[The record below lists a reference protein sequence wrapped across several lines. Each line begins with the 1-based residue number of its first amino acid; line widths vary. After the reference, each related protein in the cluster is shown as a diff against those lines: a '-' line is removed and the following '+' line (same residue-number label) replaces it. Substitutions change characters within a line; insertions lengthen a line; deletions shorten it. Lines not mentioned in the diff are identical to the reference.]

1 MEMKDQSVRKPKI
14 IISLAILAGILLA
27 AGIVS
32 TPLQVAADTSS
43 TDTAKYDTLKAG
55 PAVGAKIPHDL
66 KTVDHQNQHQDFK
79 SLAHSRGLV
88 ILFSRSL
95 DW

>member
-1 MEMKDQSVRKPKI
+1 MRKPTHI
-14 IISLAILAGILLA
+14 IRSAFLAGILVTTGLVSQPVQA
-27 AGIVS
+27 A
-32 TPLQVAADTSS
+32 

-55 PAVGAKIPHDL
+55 PAIGAKIPHDL
-66 KTVDHQNQHQDFK
+66 KTVDQQNQHQDFK
-79 SLAHSRGLV
+79 SLAHRRGLV

>member
-1 MEMKDQSVRKPKI
+1 MRKPNHFF
-14 IISLAILAGILLA
+14 SLALLAGTLLSGAFVPPPVQA
-27 AGIVS
+27 A
-32 TPLQVAADTSS
+32 

-55 PAVGAKIPHDL
+55 PAVGVKIPHNL
-66 KTVDHQNQHQDFK
+66 KTVDHQDQHQDFK

>member
-1 MEMKDQSVRKPKI
+1 MRLI
-14 IISLAILAGILLA
+14 FRAIALALYASALFAVPATAG
-27 AGIVS
+27 
-32 TPLQVAADTSS
+32 Q
-43 TDTAKYDTLKAG
+43 YDTLKAG

-66 KTVDHQNQHQDFK
+66 KTVDHRNQHRDFK
-79 SLAHSRGLV
+79 SLAHARGLV

>member
-1 MEMKDQSVRKPKI
+1 MRKPNY
-14 IISLAILAGILLA
+14 IISAGVLAGILLA

-32 TPLQVAADTSS
+32 TPVQAAADTSA
-43 TDTAKYDTLKAG
+43 TDTTKYDTAKYDTLKAG

-66 KTVDHQNQHQDFK
+66 KTVDHQNQYQDFK

>member
-1 MEMKDQSVRKPKI
+1 
-14 IISLAILAGILLA
+14 
-27 AGIVS
+27 
-32 TPLQVAADTSS
+32 
-43 TDTAKYDTLKAG
+43 
-55 PAVGAKIPHDL
+55 VGAKISHDL

>member
-1 MEMKDQSVRKPKI
+1 MFAGLRVFI
-14 IISLAILAGILLA
+14 AIAVCLA
-27 AGIVS
+27 AFSAIP
-32 TPLQVAADTSS
+32 THAAPGSS
-43 TDTAKYDTLKAG
+43 KYDTLKAG
-55 PAVGAKIPHDL
+55 PAVGTQIPHDL
-66 KTVDHQNQHQDFK
+66 KTVDHRNQHRDFK

>member
-1 MEMKDQSVRKPKI
+1 MRSSPRTITGMFFASV
-14 IISLAILAGILLA
+14 LLA
-27 AGIVS
+27 SPV
-32 TPLQVAADTSS
+32 LAASS
-43 TDTAKYDTLKAG
+43 QYDTLQAG

-66 KTVDHQNQHQDFK
+66 KTVDHRDQHQDFK
-79 SLAHSRGLV
+79 TLAHARGLV

>member
-1 MEMKDQSVRKPKI
+1 MRFFRSALALAFAA
-14 IISLAILAGILLA
+14 SLAMSVPA
-27 AGIVS
+27 AAS
-32 TPLQVAADTSS
+32 
-43 TDTAKYDTLKAG
+43 KYDTLKAG

-79 SLAHSRGLV
+79 SLAHARGLV

>member
-55 PAVGAKIPHDL
+55 L
-66 KTVDHQNQHQDFK
+66 
-79 SLAHSRGLV
+79 
-88 ILFSRSL
+88 
-95 DW
+95 

>member
-1 MEMKDQSVRKPKI
+1 MRTRPIAFALYALV
-14 IISLAILAGILLA
+14 LLA
-27 AGIVS
+27 F
-32 TPLQVAADTSS
+32 PLQAGASQ
-43 TDTAKYDTLKAG
+43 YDTLKAG
-55 PAVGAKIPHDL
+55 PPVGAKIPHDL

-79 SLAHSRGLV
+79 SLAHARGLV

>member
-1 MEMKDQSVRKPKI
+1 MRRPNH
-14 IISLAILAGILLA
+14 IISAGLMAGILLA
-27 AGIVS
+27 AAFVS
-32 TPLQVAADTSS
+32 APVQAA

-66 KTVDHQNQHQDFK
+66 KSVDHQNQHQDFK

>member
-1 MEMKDQSVRKPKI
+1 MFSGLRFFLGMAVC
-14 IISLAILAGILLA
+14 LAVLSTGTTYA
-27 AGIVS
+27 APAS
-32 TPLQVAADTSS
+32 AN
-43 TDTAKYDTLKAG
+43 YDTLKAG
-55 PAVGAKIPHDL
+55 PPVGTKIPHDL

-79 SLAHSRGLV
+79 SLAHGRGLV

>member
-1 MEMKDQSVRKPKI
+1 MRARPIAFALYALV
-14 IISLAILAGILLA
+14 LLA
-27 AGIVS
+27 F
-32 TPLQVAADTSS
+32 PLQA
-43 TDTAKYDTLKAG
+43 TASQYDTLKAG
-55 PAVGAKIPHDL
+55 SAVGAKIPHDL

-79 SLAHSRGLV
+79 SLAHARGLV

>member
-1 MEMKDQSVRKPKI
+1 MR
-14 IISLAILAGILLA
+14 ISNKLICTSLLAGIL
-27 AGIVS
+27 IVS
-32 TPLQVAADTSS
+32 AIASNPVQAAADTS
-43 TDTAKYDTLKAG
+43 KYDTLKAG
-55 PAVGAKIPHDL
+55 PSVGAKMPHDL
-66 KTVDHQNQHQDFK
+66 KTVDHQDQHQDFK

>member
-14 IISLAILAGILLA
+14 IISLAILAGTLLA

-32 TPLQVAADTSS
+32 TPLQVAAGTS
-43 TDTAKYDTLKAG
+43 KYDTLKAG

-79 SLAHSRGLV
+79 SVAHSRGLV

>member
-1 MEMKDQSVRKPKI
+1 MTSTFRTAIIALFASV
-14 IISLAILAGILLA
+14 LLA
-27 AGIVS
+27 APVH
-32 TPLQVAADTSS
+32 AASQ
-43 TDTAKYDTLKAG
+43 YDTLKAG

-66 KTVDHQNQHQDFK
+66 KTVDHLNQHRDFRT
-79 SLAHSRGLV
+79 LAHKRGLV

>member
-1 MEMKDQSVRKPKI
+1 MRKPNNI
-14 IISLAILAGILLA
+14 INSAIIAGILLA
-27 AGIVS
+27 TGLVS
-32 TPLQVAADTSS
+32 PSVQAATDTS
-43 TDTAKYDTLKAG
+43 KYDTLKAG

>member
-1 MEMKDQSVRKPKI
+1 MKITLRAAAFA
-14 IISLAILAGILLA
+14 LYAAILFAFPAQA
-27 AGIVS
+27 AQS
-32 TPLQVAADTSS
+32 Q
-43 TDTAKYDTLKAG
+43 YDTLKAG
-55 PAVGAKIPHDL
+55 PAVGTKIPHDL

-79 SLAHSRGLV
+79 SLAHARGLV

>member
-32 TPLQVAADTSS
+32 TPLQVAADT
-43 TDTAKYDTLKAG
+43 AKYDTLKAG
-55 PAVGAKIPHDL
+55 PAVGAKISHDL

>member
-1 MEMKDQSVRKPKI
+1 MRIPIQIMRYALVAGVLATT
-14 IISLAILAGILLA
+14 SLAAPQAIA
-27 AGIVS
+27 A
-32 TPLQVAADTSS
+32 TDTS
-43 TDTAKYDTLKAG
+43 KYDTLKAG

-79 SLAHSRGLV
+79 SLAHKKGLV

>member
-1 MEMKDQSVRKPKI
+1 MPKPTQI
-14 IISLAILAGILLA
+14 IRSALV
-27 AGIVS
+27 AGIVLATGLS
-32 TPLQVAADTSS
+32 AAPVQAATDTS
-43 TDTAKYDTLKAG
+43 KYDTLKAG

-79 SLAHSRGLV
+79 SLAHKKGLV

>member
-1 MEMKDQSVRKPKI
+1 MRKPI
-14 IISLAILAGILLA
+14 QIMRYALVAGVMATASLAA
-27 AGIVS
+27 
-32 TPLQVAADTSS
+32 PQVDATTDTS
-43 TDTAKYDTLKAG
+43 KYDTLKAG
-55 PAVGAKIPHDL
+55 PVVGAKIPHDL

-79 SLAHSRGLV
+79 SLAHKKGLV

>member
-1 MEMKDQSVRKPKI
+1 MASTIRT
-14 IISLAILAGILLA
+14 AILALFASVLLA
-27 AGIVS
+27 GPVLAG
-32 TPLQVAADTSS
+32 PAQ
-43 TDTAKYDTLKAG
+43 YDTLKAG

-66 KTVDHQNQHQDFK
+66 KTVDHRDQHQDFK
-79 SLAHSRGLV
+79 TLAHSRGLV

>member
-1 MEMKDQSVRKPKI
+1 MRKPTH
-14 IISLAILAGILLA
+14 IISAAILAGVLLA
-27 AGIVS
+27 TGLISPPV
-32 TPLQVAADTSS
+32 QAATDTS
-43 TDTAKYDTLKAG
+43 KYDTLKAG
-55 PAVGAKIPHDL
+55 PAVGARIPHDL

>member
-1 MEMKDQSVRKPKI
+1 MFTGSIFTGVRV
-14 IISLAILAGILLA
+14 LLGMA
-27 AGIVS
+27 VCLTVLS
-32 TPLQVAADTSS
+32 TAPTHAAADTS
-43 TDTAKYDTLKAG
+43 KYDTLKAG

>member
-14 IISLAILAGILLA
+14 IISSAILAGILLA

>member
-1 MEMKDQSVRKPKI
+1 MQVFTSRRTVDTVNRKI
-14 IISLAILAGILLA
+14 IASVALA
-27 AGIVS
+27 AGLFLSGLGATV
-32 TPLQVAADTSS
+32 PAAANAASQ
-43 TDTAKYDTLKAG
+43 YDTLKAG
-55 PAVGAKIPHDL
+55 PPVGAKIPHDL

-79 SLAHSRGLV
+79 SLAHARGLV

>member
-1 MEMKDQSVRKPKI
+1 MFAGLRVFLGMAVCVA
-14 IISLAILAGILLA
+14 SLSA
-27 AGIVS
+27 ATG
-32 TPLQVAADTSS
+32 QAAADAS
-43 TDTAKYDTLKAG
+43 KYDTLKAG

-66 KTVDHQNQHQDFK
+66 KTVDHLNQHQDFK

-88 ILFSRSL
+88 ILFARSL

>member
-1 MEMKDQSVRKPKI
+1 MIKWIKF
-14 IISLAILAGILLA
+14 A
-27 AGIVS
+27 A
-32 TPLQVAADTSS
+32 VAAFAATLSLS
-43 TDTAKYDTLKAG
+43 APVPAQAASQYDTLKAG

-79 SLAHSRGLV
+79 SLAHARGLV

>member
-1 MEMKDQSVRKPKI
+1 MLGGMI
-14 IISLAILAGILLA
+14 MGGLTASLPTA
-27 AGIVS
+27 AN
-32 TPLQVAADTSS
+32 AASQ
-43 TDTAKYDTLKAG
+43 YDTLKAG
-55 PAVGAKIPHDL
+55 PPVGAKIPHDL

-79 SLAHSRGLV
+79 SLAHARGLV

>member
-1 MEMKDQSVRKPKI
+1 MF
-14 IISLAILAGILLA
+14 AGARVFLGIAVCLTVLSA
-27 AGIVS
+27 AMA
-32 TPLQVAADTSS
+32 QAAYASS
-43 TDTAKYDTLKAG
+43 KYDTLKAG
-55 PAVGAKIPHDL
+55 PPVGAKIPHDL
-66 KTVDHQNQHQDFK
+66 KTVDHQNQYQDFK

>member
-1 MEMKDQSVRKPKI
+1 MEMKDRSVRKPKI
-14 IISLAILAGILLA
+14 TISLAILAGTLLA

-43 TDTAKYDTLKAG
+43 NDTANYDTLKAG
-55 PAVGAKIPHDL
+55 PALGAKIPRDL
-66 KTVDHQNQHQDFK
+66 KTSDHQKQHQDFK

-88 ILFSRSL
+88 ILFSGSL